1 MTGPPLDSAVSAS
14 LMLAPKLRKPFRE
27 AWQCAR
33 PLSTVYF
40 SCVSPA
46 IRSWRENRP
55 AVMLA
60 ETFRRSA
67 HGTATVRGDVVRR
80 RQARRRLGG
89 HGVEGAQ
96 RA

>member
-40 SCVSPA
+40 RCVSPA
-46 IRSWRENRP
+46 IRRWRQNRP
-55 AVMLA
+55 AAMLA

-67 HGTATVRGDVVRR
+67 HGTATVRRDAVRR
-80 RQARRRLGG
+80 RQAPTRLGA
-89 HGVEGAQ
+89 HAGASAE